1 MYRQIAKIFSFLEEG
16 RRKKKEGRRKKEE
29 GRRKKVFSYL
39 GEKEKSGFV

>member
-1 MYRQIAKIFSFLEEG
+1 MYRQIAKIFSFMEEG
-16 RRKKKEGRRKKEE
+16 RRKREE